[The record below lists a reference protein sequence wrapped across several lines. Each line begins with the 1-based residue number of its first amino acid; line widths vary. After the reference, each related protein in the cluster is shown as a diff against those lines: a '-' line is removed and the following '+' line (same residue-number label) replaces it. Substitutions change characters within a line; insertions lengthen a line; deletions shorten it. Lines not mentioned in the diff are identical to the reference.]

1 MKGGLKQKMAT
12 RKHIL
17 DLYEHD
23 DKEREKIAKAKK
35 ETLKRFMEE
44 EDFTETNTLF
54 VDLKVKLKKSMEELE
69 EQEDL
74 ILNLQDGLIE

>member
-35 ETLKRFMEE
+35 ET
-44 EDFTETNTLF
+44 
-54 VDLKVKLKKSMEELE
+54 
-69 EQEDL
+69 
-74 ILNLQDGLIE
+74 